1 MTSILR
7 LVLVPFTRFANDP
20 AYQRE
25 IIVQHTLSLF
35 CTGIQPTPLG
45 RHSWRNADQLSPK

>member
-1 MTSILR
+1 MTSILS

-20 AYQRE
+20 AYHRE

-35 CTGIQPTPLG
+35 CKGIQPTP
-45 RHSWRNADQLSPK
+45 